1 MIQGVEYSVVQTII
15 QGIEYR
21 VVQLHSIGDLLICQ
35 EVANT

>member
-35 EVANT
+35 EVAST